1 MKVEIRKR
9 ILAAR
14 KEITPAQIGLWS
26 KKIVERMA
34 AYPSAEAAD
43 IVFVYMPIGKEVDI
57 TPLFP
62 ILWERGQQVAVPVCI
77 PDQPGIMKAALLL
90 PEMLSSMAKG
100 MMNIPEPPVK
110 RFIQPEEIG
119 LVFAPG
125 VAFDK
130 QGGRIGYGAGYYDRF
145 LPALRKSTPIV
156 GVCFELQLVDN
167 SFPSPH
173 DIPMTAICTE
183 KNTYLCNPFSIA
195 N

>member
-1 MKVEIRKR
+1 MKAEIRKR
-9 ILAAR
+9 ILTAR
-14 KEITPAQIGLWS
+14 KEITPAQISLWS

-43 IVFVYMPIGKEVDI
+43 IVFVYIPIGKEVDI

-110 RFIQPEEIG
+110 HFVHPEEIG

-145 LPALRKSTPIV
+145 LPALRKNTPIV
-156 GVCFELQLVDN
+156 GVCFEFQLVPDA
-167 SFPSPH
+167 FPSPH

-183 KNTYLCNPFSIA
+183 KNTYVCPPFSIS

>member
-26 KKIVERMA
+26 KKIVERLA
-34 AYPSAEAAD
+34 SYPSAEAAD
-43 IVFVYMPIGKEVDI
+43 IIFAYMPIGKEVDV

-62 ILWERGQQVAVPVCI
+62 LLWERGQQIAVPVCL

-167 SFPSPH
+167 AFPSPH